1 MYSYLSMKI
10 NQTKLKQAIEGF
22 GLYLATERARED
34 TQEREERKRYFQNLF
49 NKNFDEFVFSEII
62 KKLWASQIWANQEY
76 LVSKIIKDNG
86 IEKLTQVFKKLISGN
101 ESPGR
106 RYENFL
112 ESIKGMGPSMV
123 TEILCYADP
132 HSAGIWNEKAR
143 RALAWLEAEEIPY
156 EKYRINGKEY
166 DAFNSF
172 LKELAEILRQELKE
186 DFDLLFVDYFLW
198 EVWDKFSRKEEKEI
212 REVEKKITKG
222 ASRHDEIKDKIAAI
236 GSWLGFQVDTEKA
249 IGPGARVDVVWYA
262 RIANLGAVSYVFEVQ
277 DRGSVDSLILNLQKA
292 QTAPTVQKLIVVSDG
307 KQLEKIKR
315 EISAL
320 SESFRKATTFWEF
333 NDVENTYQSLE
344 QVANSMRNLKLFE
357 E

>member
-1 MYSYLSMKI
+1 MKI
-10 NQTKLKQAIEGF
+10 NQTKLKQAVESF
-22 GLYLATERARED
+22 GLYLATDKARED
-34 TQEREERKRYFQNLF
+34 TEEREERKEYFKNLF
-49 NKNFDEFVFSEII
+49 NKNFDEFAFSEII

-76 LVSKIIKDNG
+76 LVSKIIRDNG
-86 IEKLTQVFKKLISGN
+86 IEKLKQEFKKLIFSN

-112 ESIKGMGPSMV
+112 ESVKGMGPSMV

-132 HSAGIWNEKAR
+132 RFAGIWNEKAR

-166 DAFNSF
+166 DAFNLF
-172 LKELAEILRQELKE
+172 LKEISEVLKKELKK

-198 EVWDKFSRKEEKEI
+198 EVWDKFSRKEEKVI
-212 REVEKKITKG
+212 HEVEKKITKG
-222 ASRHDEIKDKIAAI
+222 ASCHDEIKDKIAAI

-292 QTAPTVQKLIVVSDG
+292 QAAPTVQKLIVASDSE
-307 KQLEKIKR
+307 QLERIKK
-315 EISAL
+315 EISTL
-320 SESFRKATTFWEF
+320 PESFRKATTFWEF

-344 QVANSMRNLKLFE
+344 QVANSMMNLKLFE